1 MNELPQNN
9 KEIKNKFINN
19 LKNELVD
26 TTKEMNKLYN
36 IVDFI

>member
-1 MNELPQNN
+1 MQY
-9 KEIKNKFINN
+9 KRSNN